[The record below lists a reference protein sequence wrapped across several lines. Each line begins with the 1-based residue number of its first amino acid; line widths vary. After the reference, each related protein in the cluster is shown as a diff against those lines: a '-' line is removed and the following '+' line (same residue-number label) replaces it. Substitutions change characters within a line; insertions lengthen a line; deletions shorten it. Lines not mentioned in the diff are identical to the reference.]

1 MLRGASAYTTWSVEG
16 DVLECREFLHGEE
29 GNHVKDFRTCFLCLP
44 WRPLPF
50 WRISP
55 RSVFLL
61 EVVVVDLDAEDDAAA
76 RRGDEVRQEERP
88 DDVWLVQQPLQHE
101 GEAAHGHH
109 HERRQG

>member
-1 MLRGASAYTTWSVEG
+1 MKVNVEEKAMLRGVLAYTTWSIEKDGVQRSG
-16 DVLECREFLHGEE
+16 LPYGEE

-44 WRPLPF
+44 WRPMLF

-88 DDVWLVQQPLQHE
+88 DDVWLVQQSL
-101 GEAAHGHH
+101 
-109 HERRQG
+109 